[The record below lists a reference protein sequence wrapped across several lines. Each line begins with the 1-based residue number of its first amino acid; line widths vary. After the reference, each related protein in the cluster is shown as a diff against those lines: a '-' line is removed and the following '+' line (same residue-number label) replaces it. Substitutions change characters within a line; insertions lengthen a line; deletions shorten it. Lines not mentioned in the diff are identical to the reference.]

1 MSGRCADTVPI
12 VLRMVIGKA
21 FFQGPYKLG
30 FLQPVINA
38 CAIIYMIISVVRT
51 APLPSHLFLS
61 AAPQLCAAPLAV
73 QPGSMDGFTRKTNPW
88 KHASSAADIGMDPQA
103 ACCCANKRW

>member
-12 VLRMVIGKA
+12 ALRMVIGKA

-38 CAIIYMIISVVRT
+38 SAIIYMIISVVRSF
-51 APLPSHLFLS
+51 PIGIVPPFSS
-61 AAPQLCAAPLAV
+61 AVSRPCATPPAV
-73 QPGSMDGFTRKTNPW
+73 QLGSTC
-88 KHASSAADIGMDPQA
+88 SAEA
-103 ACCCANKRW
+103 